1 MKIYDVFS
9 NVREEE
15 LPLRRI
21 EDYFHEYYLSGQSVF
36 GNYQIVTDDVP
47 PGVDQD
53 TLNCVRELKGEGR
66 KVAFVASGEKIIAVI
81 GYKKGNDSALKAGRI
96 GTN

>member
-36 GNYQIVTDDVP
+36 GNYQIVTDT
-47 PGVDQD
+47 G
-53 TLNCVRELKGEGR
+53 L
-66 KVAFVASGEKIIAVI
+66 
-81 GYKKGNDSALKAGRI
+81 
-96 GTN
+96 